1 MKHLF
6 LVLLSLTFSVCV
18 FSLPATVP
26 VPDNPAATVAF
37 EQPAAMPDYSDGFT
51 REAGFYQLQNPII
64 MQYCKN
70 FGEAIQALRDG
81 KMVKRQTHGEDVF
94 IFMQAPSMIESS
106 AVPRMASLPL
116 LVKQEFER
124 RFNDERLQIQNI
136 YYSDQLAIVDSSNSI
151 RGYSPSVEDAFAG
164 DWVILD

>member
-18 FSLPATVP
+18 FSQPATVP
-26 VPDNPAATVAF
+26 VPDNPVAAVY
-37 EQPAAMPDYSDGFT
+37 EWPADAPEYSSGYT
-51 REAGFYQLQNPII
+51 CEAGFYQPQSLII

-70 FGEAIQALRDG
+70 FGEAIEALRDG
-81 KMVKRQTHGEDVF
+81 KMVKRQIHGEDVF
-94 IFMQAPSMIESS
+94 IFMQVPSTIERPV
-106 AVPRMASLPL
+106 VPRMTSLPP

-124 RFNDERLQIQNI
+124 RFNDERLQIQTI
-136 YYSDQLAIVDSSNSI
+136 AYADQLAIVNSSNLI
-151 RGYSPSVEDAFAG
+151 QGYSPSVSDAFAT